1 MNLIGWKIGLVMYLA
16 VSKSLRIK
24 RTKETYA
31 CDRSSTKYAN
41 FNEIS
46 IIK

>member
-16 VSKSLRIK
+16 VFKSLRIK

-31 CDRSSTKYAN
+31 CDRSRRECQDAKM
-41 FNEIS
+41 
-46 IIK
+46 